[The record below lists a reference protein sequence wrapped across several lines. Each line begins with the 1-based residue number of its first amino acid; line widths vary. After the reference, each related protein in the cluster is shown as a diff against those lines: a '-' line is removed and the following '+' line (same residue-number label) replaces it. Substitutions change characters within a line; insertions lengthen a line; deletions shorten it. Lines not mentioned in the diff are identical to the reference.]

1 MGKGEHMSA
10 YTSHAGQ
17 EAERDPAPQHPDCQR
32 HAERW
37 GHPRSRPPG
46 ARGPGNIRAPPT
58 PELSLACHEAQQTVH
73 GDQGGLAGGEGNVPG
88 ARSGRRRRAV
98 RDGGG
103 GGGPARQLHPPLG
116 CSGVVTNFIILKGR
130 LKKSRNEG
138 RICRTHTHC
147 PGNTAHLPRKLTVQ
161 SGTGCGSGFPDPH
174 DCPSETLQRPE
185 GKGGGGGTESPPLQL
200 TPGNQRDQP
209 RTRPGAHAGERP
221 RARHPHVS
229 CPQPRAGEG
238 PLRP

>member
-1 MGKGEHMSA
+1 MRGAGGGVMGKGEHMSA

-32 HAERW
+32 HAERR

-103 GGGPARQLHPPLG
+103 WGGALPASFIHLW
-116 CSGVVTNFIILKGR
+116 VVRVLLLIL
-130 LKKSRNEG
+130 
-138 RICRTHTHC
+138 
-147 PGNTAHLPRKLTVQ
+147 
-161 SGTGCGSGFPDPH
+161 
-174 DCPSETLQRPE
+174 
-185 GKGGGGGTESPPLQL
+185 
-200 TPGNQRDQP
+200 
-209 RTRPGAHAGERP
+209 
-221 RARHPHVS
+221 
-229 CPQPRAGEG
+229 
-238 PLRP
+238 